1 MTSCILLLSH
11 WSTLALS
18 SGLKHKTVSRQDVYV
33 SETVSFTEGDDETSK
48 LH

>member
-18 SGLKHKTVSRQDVYV
+18 SGLKHKTVSRQDCLCFWNSVIHRRRWWN
-33 SETVSFTEGDDETSK
+33 K
-48 LH
+48 